1 MLVEG
6 KGDDAM
12 QELQA
17 IAQDRAVSGSDL
29 AAVEEALESVCNG
42 KVSLQYIQFHL
53 LFHFLH

>member
-29 AAVEEALESVCNG
+29 AAVEEALESVRNG
-42 KVSLQYIQFHL
+42 KVSLQYIRLHL
-53 LFHFLH
+53 LFHFLY